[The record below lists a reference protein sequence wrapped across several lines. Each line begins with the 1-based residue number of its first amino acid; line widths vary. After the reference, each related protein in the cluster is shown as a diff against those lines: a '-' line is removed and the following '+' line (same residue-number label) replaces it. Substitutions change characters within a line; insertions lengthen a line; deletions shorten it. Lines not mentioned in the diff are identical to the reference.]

1 VNARK
6 DKTKIIENE
15 GRPGAM
21 KEEAT
26 LVIIKPDGLKK
37 SLTGN
42 ILSRLSETKLKIIG
56 AKIIKVNEALARQHY
71 HHLRNQPFFPELVKY
86 ITGRLHGEN
95 RVMALIYWGKDA
107 ISKVRQICGAT
118 NPEEAD
124 PVSVRGAYG
133 RILTTGLYE
142 NVVHASSSKDE
153 AEREIKLWFRPDEI
167 VYELYP
173 TNSVLYKN
181 CRKKEWK

>member
-1 VNARK
+1 MN
-6 DKTKIIENE
+6 NQ
-15 GRPGAM
+15 
-21 KEEAT
+21 AT

-56 AKIIKVNEALARQHY
+56 AKIVKVSEDLAGRHY
-71 HHLRNQPFFPELVKY
+71 NHLKDKPFFPELIKY
-86 ITGRLHGEN
+86 LTGRLHGEN
-95 RVMALIYWGKDA
+95 RVMALIYYGKDA
-107 ISKVRQICGAT
+107 IGKVRQISGAT

-142 NVVHASSSKDE
+142 NVVHASSSPDE
-153 AEREIKLWFRPDEI
+153 AEREIKLWFDPEEI
-167 VYELYP
+167 VCDLYP
-173 TNSVLYKN
+173 VKNVKRSSASVQV
-181 CRKKEWK
+181 WK